1 MCCVNEA
8 SRLIDHYLTIVLLS
22 EWSIPVRSKAL
33 RALFGRSGNEP
44 AQVWYYPAEGYCP
57 QDGRYYP
64 VAVTV
69 KQKRR
74 STTLP
79 KLLAGVGLFFYS
91 SNVIAYQDMASM
103 LSLSEQS
110 DSRWATYMV
119 DAPAGSI
126 HKAEMPFVDSSV
138 VTGSLSAAADV
149 AGIGRVVLSG
159 RVAGGKLGVDD
170 PNPDEKRVSRSDKQG
185 RVVSVQTKAPARMFN
200 AGSLAAQVSQVSP
213 RLMQPVAG
221 KKEVKSTFVKG
232 PLRGKEVD
240 IALAFHRPEVKPVA
254 VVPTAL
260 ASLITNDTPDVLALG
275 YAPAKP
281 DYAKTSPF
289 ESILVPE
296 KDSGRFIPPISA
308 RDHNW
313 AATPLPPAVFN
324 AAEQKCL
331 AEGIYFEARGEPVK
345 GQAAV
350 GQVILNRVRNPT
362 YPSTICGVVYQNK
375 NWHNACQFSF
385 ACDGQKHR
393 VTEPGHWR
401 MAQQVAK
408 AVTAGQ
414 IWLPEVGSA
423 THYHA
428 TYVRPRWAS
437 TMEKVKKIGLH
448 VFYRTYGGGWS

>member
-1 MCCVNEA
+1 MRTV
-8 SRLIDHYLTIVLLS
+8 
-22 EWSIPVRSKAL
+22 AL
-33 RALFGRSGNEP
+33 RALFGRSSSEP
-44 AQVWYYPAEGYCP
+44 EQVWYYPTDGYAP

-64 VAVTV
+64 VAVTL
-69 KQKRR
+69 KQKRK
-74 STTLP
+74 SITLP
-79 KLLAGVGLFFYS
+79 TLLAGVGLFFYS
-91 SNVIAYQDMASM
+91 SNVIAFQDMASM
-103 LSLSEQS
+103 MSVGEQA
-110 DSRWATYMV
+110 DHRWTAYMV

-138 VTGSLSAAADV
+138 ITGSLSAAADINGV
-149 AGIGRVVLSG
+149 GRVVMSG
-159 RVAGGKLGVDD
+159 RTAGGKRGVDD
-170 PNPDEKRVSRSDKQG
+170 PHPDEERISRSDKQG
-185 RVVSVQTKAPARMFN
+185 RLVSVQTKAPARMFN
-200 AGSLAAQVSQVSP
+200 AGSLAEQVSQVAP

-221 KKEVKSTFVKG
+221 KADVKTAFVKG
-232 PLRGKEVD
+232 PIRGKEVE
-240 IALAFHRPEVKPVA
+240 ITLAFHRPEIKPVIA
-254 VVPTAL
+254 VPTAL
-260 ASLITNDTPDVLALG
+260 ASLITNNTPDILALG

-313 AATPLPPAVFN
+313 AATPLPPAAFGAN
-324 AAEQKCL
+324 EQKCL

-350 GQVILNRVRNPT
+350 GQVILNRVRNPA
-362 YPSTICGVVYQNK
+362 YPTTICGVVYQNK
-375 NWHNACQFSF
+375 DWRNACQFSF

-393 VTEPGHWR
+393 VTEAGHWR

-408 AVTAGQ
+408 AVTDGQ

-437 TMEKVKKIGLH
+437 TMEQVKKIGLH
-448 VFYRTYGGGWS
+448 IFYRTYGGGWS